1 MFVMSRQQIW
11 DCFKKLM
18 PWQASTAVKYQ
29 KESGN
34 RIKVFMKDG
43 TIAYFEMKD
52 DRTYIYEKKF

>member
-29 KESGN
+29 KESNN

-43 TIAYFEMKD
+43 TIAHFEMKD
-52 DRTYIYEKKF
+52 DHTYIYEKKF